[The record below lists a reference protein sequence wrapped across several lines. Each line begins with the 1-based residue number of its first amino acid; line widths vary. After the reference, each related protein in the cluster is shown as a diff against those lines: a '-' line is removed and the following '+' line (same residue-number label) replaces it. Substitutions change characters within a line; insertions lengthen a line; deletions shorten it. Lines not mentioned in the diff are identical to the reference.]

1 MGVPFYF
8 NIREGESFMPEHT
21 QQPSV
26 TETIP
31 APTSEPDAIPTE
43 VWNCESQECKGWM
56 RKNFSLENS
65 PECPLCQSQMKA
77 GIRMIPQLKK
87 EIKKRGINF
96 ARRVRH

>member
-1 MGVPFYF
+1 
-8 NIREGESFMPEHT
+8 MPEHT

-31 APTSEPDAIPTE
+31 TPASEPNAVPTE

-65 PECPLCQSQMKA
+65 PECPLCQTEMKA
-77 GIRMIPQLKK
+77 GTRMIPQLQK